1 MDTERITLLLQT
13 AQAAREKAKLT
24 FARNARYAEF
34 KRFYSGGMMV
44 FTGLML
50 ATLYCLLTHQIQ
62 N

>member
-44 FTGLML
+44 FTGYLLAAIYLLMPRMS
-50 ATLYCLLTHQIQ
+50 

>member
-1 MDTERITLLLQT
+1 MDSERITLLLLS
-13 AQAAREKAKLT
+13 AEAAREKARRT

-44 FTGLML
+44 FTGYLL
-50 ATLYCLLTHQIQ
+50 AVIYLLTSRMS

>member
-1 MDTERITLLLQT
+1 MDTEDIIVM
-13 AQAAREKAKLT
+13 ASAREA
-24 FARNARYAEF
+24 AAANRRCHVGNSRYVEF
-34 KRFYSGGMMV
+34 RKFCSGGMMV